1 MDDKELEMMED
12 EEQII
17 VMSDDEGNEFYY
29 REEMVIPLGDKNF
42 ALLIP
47 IDECECDDEECV
59 CREEENEEPDVYI
72 ARIDFDED
80 GEAVYLDPTEEEFEA
95 VKTAYEEMMNSS
107 EE

>member
-1 MDDKELEMMED
+1 MDDKELEMLED
-12 EEQII
+12 DEQIV

-42 ALLIP
+42 ALLVP
-47 IDECECDDEECV
+47 IDDCDCEDEECD
-59 CREEENEEPDVYI
+59 CHDEDGEPDVYI

>member
-1 MDDKELEMMED
+1 
-12 EEQII
+12 
-17 VMSDDEGNEFYY
+17 
-29 REEMVIPLGDKNF
+29 MVIPLGDKNF

-47 IDECECDDEECV
+47 IDECECDDEECA
-59 CREEENEEPDVYI
+59 CHEDENEEPDVYI
-72 ARIDFDED
+72 GRIDFDED